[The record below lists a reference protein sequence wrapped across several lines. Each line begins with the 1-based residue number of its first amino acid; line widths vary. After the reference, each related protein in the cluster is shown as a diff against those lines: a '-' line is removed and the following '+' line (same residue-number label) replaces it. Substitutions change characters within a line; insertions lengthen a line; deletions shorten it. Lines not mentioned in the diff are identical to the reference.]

1 MPNENDN
8 TRAFINLGGHSGKT
22 IKSRVRGI
30 LASYFKRQKV
40 KNSLLDLPKT
50 WGNL

>member
-22 IKSRVRGI
+22 IKKHSAWNI
-30 LASYFKRQKV
+30 SK
-40 KNSLLDLPKT
+40 LL
-50 WGNL
+50 